1 MFIKLTNAA
10 EQHKGN
16 VIHINTDQITAI
28 YEIAKVP
35 DGSLTTMVYGGPV
48 GTDWEVE
55 ESLAEVMKM
64 VNKA

>member
-16 VIHINTDQITAI
+16 PIYINTDQITAI

-35 DGSLTTMVYGGPV
+35 DGSLTTMIYGGPK

-55 ESLAEVMKM
+55 ESLTEVIKM
-64 VNKA
+64 VRRS